1 MDRERLSQPYCFRT
15 CMATLFCG
23 MVSIAASF
31 DANAFTVCT
40 SETLCGIHGTAYFGS
55 GNSDSLTYHVGPS
68 PDGFM
73 YDFTFF
79 GPDTLTKLEIPLFN
93 TTDANS
99 FAGPSSWSSTLLTR
113 GQPGWDWSYA
123 GGTNINGKTI
133 FNTSSNVIDT
143 VVSFSGPSISLSSD
157 PTFSF
162 ISSFAPV
169 MAPYQ
174 LTTTGGST
182 AFIDPPIPRGPSN
195 VPEPASLALLGIG
208 LLGLV
213 AGLHRRFAGEA
224 PLSGGR

>member
-1 MDRERLSQPYCFRT
+1 MNRERLSQPYCFRT

-31 DANAFTVCT
+31 DANAAVACT
-40 SETLCGIHGTAYFGS
+40 SEMLCGISGTAYFGS
-55 GNSDSLTYHVGPS
+55 GNSDSLAYRVGPGLG
-68 PDGFM
+68 GFM
-73 YDFTFF
+73 YDFTFS

-93 TTDANS
+93 ATDANT
-99 FAGPSSWSSTLLTR
+99 FTGPSNWSSAVLTQ
-113 GQPGWDWSYA
+113 GQSGWDWSYA
-123 GGTNINGKTI
+123 GGTSLNGKTI
-133 FNTSSNVIDT
+133 FNASSNVIDT
-143 VVSFSGPSISLSSD
+143 VVSFSGPSLSLSSG

-174 LTTTGGST
+174 LTTTGGAT
-182 AFIDPPIPRGPSN
+182 AFIDPPIPQGPSN

-213 AGLHRRFAGEA
+213 AGLHRRFG
-224 PLSGGR
+224 